1 MSSQGR
7 QTSSL
12 QQPKEPPKKPNI
24 SSPASLL
31 WAHQLHREQNAL
43 SAQMLE
49 LEASIKASI
58 TTINESMMLKLDAF
72 TGQLNH
78 LKSEV
83 EQLRRDGAAEADKRA
98 KSLEDKLSERLDSVD
113 DKLLAEFGRNTEMTS
128 ELVRVELGRYRDEI
142 IDAIKTVA
150 AESKQQAPDTSRPK
164 DSVPPLT
171 SLEDPSLQV
180 ANPALAASNP
190 FPLGTQ
196 PTIVW
201 QKSVRSLSTN
211 CDDPEQA
218 SIRPTAHPTDIE
230 TREHINHSVQA
241 IIKDK
246 QRASLEL
253 IMQGSIPLSKFL
265 ELGPTYTAQGHAE
278 SQVVEALWKGLN
290 DPDLRRLVAKE
301 MPDSFDQWTC
311 TKFRDV
317 ARMLDVQKVGVDK
330 DAEKATVKPAEGRRK
345 KRRRV
350 ISLVWPTEDNEDEG

>member
-1 MSSQGR
+1 M
-7 QTSSL
+7 
-12 QQPKEPPKKPNI
+12 
-24 SSPASLL
+24 L
-31 WAHQLHREQNAL
+31 WFYLHCIDIQLT
-43 SAQMLE
+43 ML
-49 LEASIKASI
+49 I
-58 TTINESMMLKLDAF
+58 
-72 TGQLNH
+72 
-78 LKSEV
+78 
-83 EQLRRDGAAEADKRA
+83 
-98 KSLEDKLSERLDSVD
+98 
-113 DKLLAEFGRNTEMTS
+113 
-128 ELVRVELGRYRDEI
+128 
-142 IDAIKTVA
+142 
-150 AESKQQAPDTSRPK
+150 ESKQQAPDTSRPK

-211 CDDPEQA
+211 CDDPELA

-230 TREHINHSVQA
+230 TREHINHAVRA

-253 IMQGSIPLSKFL
+253 TMQGSIPLSKFL

-278 SQVVEALWKGLN
+278 SRVVEALWKGLN